1 MSGREGGPGA
11 GASSLKLI
19 SNKTQP
25 PESHPS
31 EGEGACDIPGA
42 APCRSGKTQSRPEA
56 VCPAAPCPK
65 GPPGGTD
72 SGLVWAK
79 PSFQAWLWRQLSLY
93 FSPGGSIGLSP
104 HLSLRQTSARP
115 ARTPDAAWGWGWG
128 QLDSPTS
135 GRSLKIN
142 NNNDNNDNSNN

>member
-1 MSGREGGPGA
+1 MSGREGGLEPGA
-11 GASSLKLI
+11 LLSNWFQIKLSPQKAI
-19 SNKTQP
+19 HLREKEPVTFLGRPHADLAKPRAGLRQS
-25 PESHPS
+25 
-31 EGEGACDIPGA
+31 
-42 APCRSGKTQSRPEA
+42 APQRP
-56 VCPAAPCPK
+56 APR
-65 GPPGGTD
+65 GRQVAD

-79 PSFQAWLWRQLSLY
+79 PSCQAWLWRQLSLY
-93 FSPGGSIGLSP
+93 FSPGGSIGLAP